1 MKDEILENYLQAGA
15 IASRI
20 LALGTRE
27 VRVGSRILDVVGKIE
42 DMVQDEGADLA
53 FPLNLSV
60 NEDAAH
66 DTAVA
71 GDTREFHAGDVV
83 KLDLGVHCGG
93 YIADTATSVD
103 LGEHAA
109 LISASEKALEAA
121 IGLAKP
127 GIGAGVLGAAIERE
141 IVGRGF
147 RPVANLTGH
156 GLDRY
161 KIHTAPTIP
170 NLAGAGGAIL
180 EEGMVVAIEPFA
192 STGTGFVNE
201 RSRVEIYQ
209 QMTQKPVRLPAA
221 RRVLDAVRT
230 RRGLPFARR
239 WLTEEKLDI
248 ILPSLVR
255 TGILHPYPVL
265 HDVTGSFV
273 SQHEHTIIITGDG
286 CIVTTR

>member
-1 MKDEILENYLQAGA
+1 MKEEVFENYRQAGT

-20 LALGTRE
+20 LAQGARE
-27 VRVGSRILDVVGKIE
+27 VRAGARILEVVRSIE
-42 DMVQDEGADLA
+42 NRVHEEGADLA
-53 FPLNLSV
+53 FPLNVSV

-66 DTAVA
+66 DTAIVD
-71 GDTREFHAGDVV
+71 DTREFHAGDVV
-83 KLDLGVHCGG
+83 KLDLGVHCEG

-103 LGEHAA
+103 LGSHAD
-109 LISASEKALEAA
+109 LLNASENALEAA
-121 IGLAKP
+121 IMLAKP
-127 GIGAGVLGAAIERE
+127 GIAAGVLGAAIERE
-141 IVGRGF
+141 IVSRGF

-156 GLDRY
+156 GLDRF

-170 NLAGAGGAIL
+170 NLAGGGGAIL

-209 QMTQKPVRLPAA
+209 QIVQKPVRMPAA
-221 RRVLDAVRT
+221 RRVLEAVRP
-230 RRGLPFARR
+230 RKGLPFARR
-239 WLTEEKLDI
+239 WLPEDKLDI

-255 TGILHPYPVL
+255 TGVLHPYPVL
-265 HDVTGSFV
+265 HDIPGSLV
-273 SQHEHTIIITGDG
+273 SQHEHTIIVTGDG

>member
-1 MKDEILENYLQAGA
+1 MKEEVFEHYRQAGT
-15 IASRI
+15 IASHI
-20 LALGTRE
+20 LAQGARE
-27 VRVGSRILDVVGKIE
+27 VRAGARILEIVERIE
-42 DMVQDEGADLA
+42 NMVHEEGADLA
-53 FPLNLSV
+53 FPLNVSV

-71 GDTREFHAGDVV
+71 DDSREFHAGDVV
-83 KLDLGVHCGG
+83 KLDLGVHCEG

-103 LGEHAA
+103 LGDHADL
-109 LISASEKALEAA
+109 LIASEKALEAA
-121 IGLAKP
+121 ITLAKP
-127 GIGAGVLGAAIERE
+127 GIAAGVLGAAIERE
-141 IVGRGF
+141 IVSRGF

-156 GLDRY
+156 GLERF

-170 NLAGAGGAIL
+170 NLAGGGGATL

-209 QMTQKPVRLPAA
+209 QMVQKPVRMPAA
-221 RRVLDAVRT
+221 RRVLDAVRS
-230 RRGLPFARR
+230 RKGLPFARR

-255 TGILHPYPVL
+255 TGVLHPYPVL
-265 HDVTGSFV
+265 HDITGSLV
-273 SQHEHTIIITGDG
+273 SQHEHTIIVTVDG